1 MTKRYNFELW
11 HSVEKEFLKV
21 TIIED
26 NGFLTGKSDKQ
37 NFFLQFPQSSF
48 RVEDFNPKSIKSGEI
63 VGKVYNFKNG
73 EIP

>member
-26 NGFLTGKSDKQ
+26 NGFLTGQLDKQ
-37 NFFLQFPQSSF
+37 NFFLKERVSNSSTPFNISMCNPQKIIFAQSF
-48 RVEDFNPKSIKSGEI
+48 E
-63 VGKVYNFKNG
+63 
-73 EIP
+73 

>member
-26 NGFLTGKSDKQ
+26 NGFLTGKLDKQ
-37 NFFLQFPQSSF
+37 NFFLKLSLSRIQEN
-48 RVEDFNPKSIKSGEI
+48 VYINSG
-63 VGKVYNFKNG
+63 NH
-73 EIP
+73 

>member
-26 NGFLTGKSDKQ
+26 NAFLTGKSDEQ
-37 NFFLQFPQSSF
+37 DFFLVYSSQVF
-48 RVEDFNPKSIKSGEI
+48 FI
-63 VGKVYNFKNG
+63 F
-73 EIP
+73 

>member
-26 NGFLTGKSDKQ
+26 NGFLTGQSDKQ
-37 NFFLQFPQSSF
+37 GFFL
-48 RVEDFNPKSIKSGEI
+48 KSLSELLTLLVQISTR
-63 VGKVYNFKNG
+63 N
-73 EIP
+73 